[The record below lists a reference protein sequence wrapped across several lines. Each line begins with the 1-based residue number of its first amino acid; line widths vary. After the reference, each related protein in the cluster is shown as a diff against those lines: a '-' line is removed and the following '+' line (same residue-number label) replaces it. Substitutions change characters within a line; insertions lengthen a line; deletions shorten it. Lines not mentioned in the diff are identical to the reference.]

1 MATTAT
7 PTADAI
13 RDRLAPAIDTL
24 GTIEKNLRRARRAA
38 AHGRYATEDAVAGA
52 ARGIRRR
59 PIRTAALAAGAG
71 AIAGCLFG
79 FVMSRRGC
87 ADDDRRTPWE
97 E

>member
-13 RDRLAPAIDTL
+13 RDRLTPAIDTL

-52 ARGIRRR
+52 TLGIRRR
-59 PIRTAALAAGAG
+59 PLRTVALAAGAG
-71 AIAGCLFG
+71 ALAGCLFG
-79 FVMSRRGC
+79 FAMSRRC
-87 ADDDRRTPWE
+87 ASRDDLTPWE